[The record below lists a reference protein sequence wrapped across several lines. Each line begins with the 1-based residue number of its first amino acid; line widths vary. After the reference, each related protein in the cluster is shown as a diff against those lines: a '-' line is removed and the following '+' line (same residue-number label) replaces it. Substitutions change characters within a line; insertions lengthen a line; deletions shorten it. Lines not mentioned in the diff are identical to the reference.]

1 MVKWLRQATNEY
13 APRPSSPPV
22 QDRRK
27 REYRRKGNASV
38 KTEYGREPL
47 RDIRE
52 VKRRDWN
59 ENVFSRPNRI
69 RENAEAAISCREPR
83 PPRRKSY
90 TSSREEEEKRAQ
102 MCPCG
107 QANERRTYI
116 VGDCE
121 MYKEERDV
129 VEEKRKIDECDME
142 KSSALDNSEKTVA
155 ILGGK
160 WRPQKAKQEGIRS

>member
-1 MVKWLRQATNEY
+1 
-13 APRPSSPPV
+13 
-22 QDRRK
+22 
-27 REYRRKGNASV
+27 
-38 KTEYGREPL
+38 
-47 RDIRE
+47 
-52 VKRRDWN
+52 
-59 ENVFSRPNRI
+59 
-69 RENAEAAISCREPR
+69 
-83 PPRRKSY
+83 
-90 TSSREEEEKRAQ
+90 